1 MVAAVGFGRRVCAA
15 GAAAA
20 AGVADRTAAM
30 AAPSTAAIRLTL
42 PPDTEAAHSSG
53 CYKRL
58 QPFVRPGPIL
68 AGVPQIGADDAVQQI
83 KARLDLVEVVQQ
95 HVRLRKQGREFVG
108 LCPFHQEK
116 SPSFSVNQQLQSWY
130 CHGCQRGGD
139 LFTFVEMI
147 EKTDFLG
154 ARQIL
159 ADQSGIELETE
170 NPAAR
175 QRAQLRRRVIE
186 LNQLAVQYYEY
197 VLHSTSAGEP
207 GRRLLAERGVS
218 EETAHRFGLGYAP
231 GGDNFAQF
239 LRKRGRSLQEA
250 IDASLV
256 YRRGQDYFE
265 ERLVIPIRDERGQPL
280 GFTGRTVNPTEKR
293 KYVNSPDTA
302 AYSKSRVLFALDLAR
317 EAIEA
322 DGHAVLME
330 GQFDVISAH
339 QHGVRSAIA
348 SSGTAFTEDQVRI
361 LKRFTE
367 EAILVF
373 DSDGA
378 GREAS
383 KKAVELFAKEGM
395 RTRVGVVFGGAKDPD
410 EFLRAAGEEASTRW
424 EELLRG
430 AQPGWEFWI
439 RDAIGNLNPRNP
451 GELEIALREVR
462 KVTSRIGDPVMQGFY
477 EQEAANWLQV
487 DPKLMRIHVDAPAKA
502 RAPVAAVAGSGKG
515 SASPAGPVAE
525 KKLSV
530 GVSYLLQILAVRPDA
545 AARVREA
552 LAPDELDETE
562 RASYLRM
569 LETLERGGLE
579 ALGTDLSGYPEEEQ
593 SLVRRAWHQ
602 PPPGVSDADVDEAVR
617 RIRQRSVQ
625 LKHRSLRSQLA
636 EAERRRDSERVA
648 VLEAELRELGRH
660 L

>member
-1 MVAAVGFGRRVCAA
+1 M
-15 GAAAA
+15 
-20 AGVADRTAAM
+20 
-30 AAPSTAAIRLTL
+30 
-42 PPDTEAAHSSG
+42 
-53 CYKRL
+53 
-58 QPFVRPGPIL
+58 
-68 AGVPQIGADDAVQQI
+68 PQIGADEAVQQI

-116 SPSFSVNQQLQSWY
+116 TPSFSVNQQLQSWY

-139 LFTFVEMI
+139 LFTFVELI
-147 EKTDFLG
+147 ERTDFLG

-159 ADQSGIELETE
+159 ADQAGVELETE

-175 QRAQLRRRVIE
+175 ERAHLRRRVIE
-186 LNQLAVQYYEY
+186 LNQLAVQYYEF
-197 VLHSTSAGEP
+197 VLHSTPAGEP

-218 EETAHRFGLGYAP
+218 EETARRFGLGYAP

-239 LRKRGRSLQEA
+239 LRKRERPPADA
-250 IDASLV
+250 IAASLV
-256 YRRGQDYFE
+256 YRSGQDYFA

-280 GFTGRTVNPTEKR
+280 GFTGRTVNPAEKR

-317 EAIEA
+317 EAIEQ
-322 DGHAVLME
+322 DGHAIVME

-339 QHGVRSAIA
+339 QHGVRSSIA

-367 EAILVF
+367 EAVLVF
-373 DSDGA
+373 DGDSA

-383 KKAVELFAKEGM
+383 KKAIELFAREGM

-410 EFLRAAGEEASTRW
+410 EFLRAAGPDAEARW
-424 EELLRG
+424 QELLRA
-430 AQPGWEFWI
+430 AQPGWEFWV

-451 GELEIALREVR
+451 AELEIALKEVR
-462 KVTSRIGDPVMQGFY
+462 KVTSRIADPVMRAFY
-477 EQEAANWLQV
+477 EQEAGNWLQV
-487 DPKLMRIHVDAPAKA
+487 DPKLMRIHLESPGQARAQGPVQPARNGFAAAPA
-502 RAPVAAVAGSGKG
+502 G
-515 SASPAGPVAE
+515 

-562 RASYLRM
+562 RASYSRM

-579 ALGTDLSGYPEEEQ
+579 ALGTELPSFPEEEQ
-593 SLVRRAWHQ
+593 SLIRRAWHQ
-602 PPPGVSDADVDEAVR
+602 PPPGVTDTDVDEAVL
-617 RIRQRSVQ
+617 RIRHRSVQ
-625 LKHRSLRSQLA
+625 LRHRSLRSQLA
-636 EAERRRDSERVA
+636 EAERRRDRERVA
-648 VLEAELRELGRH
+648 LLEAELRELGRH

>member
-1 MVAAVGFGRRVCAA
+1 M
-15 GAAAA
+15 
-20 AGVADRTAAM
+20 
-30 AAPSTAAIRLTL
+30 
-42 PPDTEAAHSSG
+42 
-53 CYKRL
+53 
-58 QPFVRPGPIL
+58 
-68 AGVPQIGADDAVQQI
+68 PQIGADDAVQQI

-116 SPSFSVNQQLQSWY
+116 TPSFSVNQQLQSWY

-139 LFTFVEMI
+139 LFTFVELI

-159 ADQSGIELETE
+159 ADQAGIELETE

-175 QRAQLRRRVIE
+175 QRAQARRRVIE

-197 VLHSTSAGEP
+197 VLHSTPAGEP
-207 GRRLLAERGVS
+207 GRRLLAERGVG
-218 EETAHRFGLGYAP
+218 EETAHQFGLGYAP
-231 GGDNFAQF
+231 GGDNFSQF

-250 IDASLV
+250 IESSLV
-256 YRRGQDYFE
+256 YRSGQDYFE

-280 GFTGRTVNPTEKR
+280 GFTGRTVNPNEKR

-317 EAIEA
+317 EAIEK

-367 EAILVF
+367 EAVLVF
-373 DSDGA
+373 DSDNA

-383 KKAVELFAKEGM
+383 KKAIELFAKEGM

-410 EFLRAAGEEASTRW
+410 EFFRAAGAEASSSW
-424 EELLRG
+424 EELLRA

-439 RDAIGNLNPRNP
+439 RDVIGNLNPRNP

-462 KVTSRIGDPVMQGFY
+462 KVTSRIADPVMQAFY

-487 DPKLMRIHVDAPAKA
+487 DPKLMKIHVESAGKARPAVSPAPAQAA
-502 RAPVAAVAGSGKG
+502 RNGFAPA
-515 SASPAGPVAE
+515 PAG

-545 AARVREA
+545 AARVRQA

-579 ALGTDLSGYPEEEQ
+579 ALGTELPGYPEEEQ
-593 SLVRRAWHQ
+593 SLIRRAWHQ
-602 PPPGVSDADVDEAVR
+602 PPPGVTDADLDEAVL
-617 RIRQRSVQ
+617 RIRHRSVQ
-625 LKHRSLRSQLA
+625 MRHRSLRSQLA

-648 VLEAELRELGRH
+648 LLEAELRELGRH